1 MSPSMLK
8 WHTPCLVML
17 ALVLAT
23 TGQVVWA
30 QEEPEFDELRALIE
44 VNTTD
49 GDAGFQ
55 ILIDGDGWRDVRVD
69 DPNGQKIYS
78 VSGDKSVKEQ
88 GLTESFFESSEPEC
102 SEEGFSLSDTLDRFP
117 AGEYSVSGKSTDNQQ
132 MEGEAI
138 LTHAIPAAPGN
149 LMPSMGSIGVNP
161 ANTVISWTE
170 DVGGLGLCPANGAD
184 IPNPAD
190 VPLFGYEVVVEREF
204 PEPLMVFVAEVSPT
218 TNSVN
223 VSPQFMATPA
233 GGIFKYEIIAIEER
247 MIDGE
252 VVKGNQSIAESF
264 FCTTGIAAVDCEIE

>member
-1 MSPSMLK
+1 MRSSMLK
-8 WHTPCLVML
+8 WHNSGIVMF
-17 ALVLAT
+17 ALILAT

-30 QEEPEFDELRALIE
+30 QEEPEFGELRALIE

-117 AGEYSVSGKSTDNQQ
+117 AGEYSVRGKSTDNQQ

-149 LMPSMGSIGVNP
+149 LMPPMGSIGVNP

-170 DVGGLGLCPANGAD
+170 DDGGLGLCPANGAD

-204 PEPLMVFVAEVSPT
+204 PEPLMVFVAQVSPT

-233 GGIFKYEIIAIEER
+233 GGIFKYEIISIEER

-252 VVKGNQSIAESF
+252 VVKGNQSIAEGF